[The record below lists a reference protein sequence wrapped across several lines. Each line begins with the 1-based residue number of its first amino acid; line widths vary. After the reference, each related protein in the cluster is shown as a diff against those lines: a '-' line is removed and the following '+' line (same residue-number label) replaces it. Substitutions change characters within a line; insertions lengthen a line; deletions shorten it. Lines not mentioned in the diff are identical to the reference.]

1 MGTRAML
8 NVGDRL
14 PDVRVWI
21 KPHEPA
27 TLSELAAG
35 RALLLVFFLFD
46 WSAT

>member
-1 MGTRAML
+1 ML

-21 KPHEPA
+21 KPHESHA
-27 TLSELAAG
+27 LADLAG
-35 RALLLVFFLFD
+35 GQALLVAWYLFD

>member
-1 MGTRAML
+1 MGKML

-21 KPHEPA
+21 KPNEPA
-27 TLSELAAG
+27 TLAELAAG
-35 RALLLVFFLFD
+35 WALLVVFFLFD

>member
-1 MGTRAML
+1 ML

-21 KPHEPA
+21 KPHEPY
-27 TLSELAAG
+27 TFSELAAG
-35 RALLLVFFLFD
+35 RALLVAWYLFD